1 MKPTFTYYS
10 MIWLFYLLNN
20 VCFPQQK
27 KLDSL
32 LSTTTNISDSSNVD
46 IATQMIYE
54 ITQDEKFNIAL
65 FYSDK
70 FIDASRSIKYNKGT
84 GILYIEKANIF
95 NLTDRSFKAMQSYD
109 MAENYFLAA
118 RYHKGIAVINNNKSI
133 IEHRLGNPEKSIN
146 HLLKANIYYEK
157 LNDSISLA
165 DTFNNLGNIYNTL
178 KQFDYAKK
186 YYKKSI
192 TIKRKH
198 RLKTLGSTLN
208 NLALTHIQNKE
219 TDSAIT
225 ILNEALIVNNKQK
238 DNRNIAGSYSALG
251 KIYLGQKKYRK
262 AKEYFEASMYIG
274 GKVEYTSRLIKSKHT
289 LAFIAIKTGSLDEAE
304 EFLIEARAKC
314 RELNS
319 ISELLR
325 NYKYAAQLDSARG
338 NFLGAFEWQ
347 KKRHKLLKEE
357 SKEEKR
363 KNVKITEQ
371 KLKKEQE
378 QQRLLDK
385 QLLNEQIAKEKLFRQ
400 KIFTYIAISAF
411 IVALIF
417 IFFIIKSRLER
428 AKYIKQL
435 NQSNQVK
442 NKLFS
447 IISHDLKN
455 EIHGLDNT
463 LNLLRDNLI
472 SEKEFKEFLP
482 LLSNST
488 HQTSIL
494 LTNLLNWSKSQMNKL
509 KAQPEHIDF
518 HNIIQ
523 KKFIFF
529 QSKAS
534 LKGVKLVNNLAQG
547 TRIYAD
553 EDMITIVT
561 QNLIAN
567 AIKFCNQGDT
577 VTIYKRDKGS
587 LIEICFQDTGIGIPK
602 ESMDKLFS
610 EETYTT
616 AGTNNEVGTG
626 LGLKICKEMINLN
639 GGEITVT
646 STLGQGSIFCIT
658 LPKSI

>member
-1 MKPTFTYYS
+1 MRPNLHYVL
-10 MIWLFYLLNN
+10 WLSFLLNTI
-20 VCFPQQK
+20 VFAQQK

-32 LSTTTNISDSSNVD
+32 LAITSKISDSLNID
-46 IATQMIYE
+46 IATNLIYE

-70 FIDASRSIKYNKGT
+70 FIDASKIINYNLGA
-84 GILYIEKANIF
+84 GRLYIEKANIF
-95 NLTDRSFKAMQSYD
+95 NLTDRSIKAMKSYD
-109 MAENYFLAA
+109 LAESYFLAA
-118 RYHKGIAVINNNKSI
+118 KYDKGIAVINNNKSI
-133 IEHRLGNPEKSIN
+133 IEHRLGNLERSIA
-146 HLLKANIYYEK
+146 HLLKAQIYYKK

-165 DTFNNLGNIYNTL
+165 DTFNNLGNVYNTL
-178 KQFDYAKK
+178 KQSNLAKK

-192 TIKRKH
+192 SIKRKYQ
-198 RLKTLGSTLN
+198 LKNLGSTLN
-208 NLALTHIQNKE
+208 NLAFIYINSKE
-219 TDSAIT
+219 IDSAIT
-225 ILNEALIVNNKQK
+225 ILNEALIANKKQ
-238 DNRNIAGSYSALG
+238 NSSRNMAGSYSALG
-251 KIYLGQKKYRK
+251 RIYLDKKNYRK
-262 AKEYFEASMYIG
+262 AKEYYEASMYVG
-274 GKVEYTSRLIKSKHT
+274 GKVEYTRRLITTKHV
-289 LAFIAIKTGSLDEAE
+289 LASIAIKTGSLDEAE
-304 EFLIEARAKC
+304 EFLIDARAKC

-319 ISELLR
+319 ITQLLT
-325 NYKYAAQLDSARG
+325 NYKHAAQLDSARG
-338 NFLGAFEWQ
+338 NFLSAFEWQ

-371 KLKKEQE
+371 KLKREQE

-411 IVALIF
+411 MIALIF

-428 AKYIKQL
+428 AKYIEKL
-435 NQSNQVK
+435 DRSNQVK

-509 KAQPEHIDF
+509 KAYPEPIDF
-518 HNIIQ
+518 YQIIQ
-523 KKFIFF
+523 KKLILF

-534 LKGVKLVNNLAQG
+534 LKGITLINNLMEG
-547 TRIYAD
+547 TKIYAD
-553 EDMITIVT
+553 IDMITIVT

-567 AIKFCNQGDT
+567 AIKFCNPGDT
-577 VTIYKRDKGS
+577 VTIYEQEKEQVIK
-587 LIEICFQDTGIGIPK
+587 IYFQDTGIGISK
-602 ESMDKLFS
+602 ENLVKLFS

-616 AGTNNEVGTG
+616 TGTDNESGTG
-626 LGLKICKEMINLN
+626 LGLKICKELITLNDGKIN
-639 GGEITVT
+639 VT
-646 STLGQGSIFCIT
+646 STIGQGSTFCIA
-658 LPKSI
+658 LPKAP